1 MDILKVEKS
10 LPSASLYNNLRD
22 VESLS
27 HSNVPNRSTSTINF
41 MNSYEIENPSV
52 KQPTVS
58 LILPPSKTKSS
69 IEQTT
74 KFDTISSFD
83 DTKKPSLVQFNE
95 QKNKD
100 FIKKDQNLLLEE
112 PNDSCICWILHKLI
126 RLICVALFTCLIG
139 MLIFTLIFYAF
150 DIYWLEQPI
159 INNSSWWWW
168 FNDNNNSNTN
178 FTRFDSDM
186 ISLTQTVN
194 YDDEY

>member
-10 LPSASLYNNLRD
+10 LPSTSVYNNLHD

-27 HSNVPNRSTSTINF
+27 HSKVPSRSMSTISF
-41 MNSYEIENPSV
+41 MNSHQMENPLV

-58 LILPPSKTKSS
+58 LVLPPSMTESS
-69 IEQTT
+69 IEQTKT
-74 KFDTISSFD
+74 FD
-83 DTKKPSLVQFNE
+83 DTKKSSLIQFNE
-95 QKNKD
+95 QENKED
-100 FIKKDQNLLLEE
+100 ENLLLEGS
-112 PNDSCICWILHKLI
+112 NDSCICWIFHKLI
-126 RLICVALFTCLIG
+126 RLICMALFTCLIG
-139 MLIFTLIFYAF
+139 MFIFTLIFYAF

-186 ISLTQTVN
+186 ISITQTIN
-194 YDDEY
+194 YDDDY